1 LYIRHTITGLL
12 LSVFSKEWF
21 KKQHFCGLGYRS
33 GIAQMGDWFP
43 CICRR
48 ILHGDFRKVSAEVK
62 KRQKNFAYDLEGDMG
77 KRCLAEI

>member
-12 LSVFSKEWF
+12 LSVFSKE
-21 KKQHFCGLGYRS
+21 G
-33 GIAQMGDWFP
+33 
-43 CICRR
+43 
-48 ILHGDFRKVSAEVK
+48 VK